1 MNGADSPEIPIP
13 WTEPYQELRTRTLR
27 AVTRDNRLLS
37 DFAHARPLPAR
48 YGIGLDERCVEYP
61 WLLSQI
67 PKGADRLLDAGSSL
81 NHDFLVEHPLLA
93 VKRIHITTLAP
104 ERECFWERGIS
115 YVFEDLRALPFSDD
129 FYDIVV
135 SLSTIEHV
143 GCDNTYYTGMIPSA
157 ERNLD
162 DFLLAASEL
171 GRVLRPGGLLLLTV
185 PYGRY
190 QFHGA
195 FQQFDR
201 RHLSNTEAALSR
213 HGLAIESESF
223 YKYSAEGWQL
233 ASAEACADCEYV
245 EWVSALMRT
254 GKWPEHPVLEPDY
267 AAAARAAAC
276 VRLVKKRV

>member
-1 MNGADSPEIPIP
+1 MPIP

-27 AVTRDNRLLS
+27 AVTRDSGLLS
-37 DFAHARPLPAR
+37 AFAHARPLPDR
-48 YGIGLDERCVEYP
+48 YGVGLDERCVEYP
-61 WLLSQI
+61 WLLSQM

-81 NHDFLVEHPLLA
+81 NHAFLVEHPLLA
-93 VKRIHITTLAP
+93 VKRLHITTLAP
-104 ERECFWERGIS
+104 EPECFWQRGIS

-143 GCDNTYYTGMIPSA
+143 GCDNTYYTGMIPSV

-171 GRVLRPGGLLLLTV
+171 GRVLKPGGLLLLTV

-201 RHLSNTEAALSR
+201 RHLSNVEAALSR
-213 HGLAIESESF
+213 RGLAIESESF
-223 YKYSAEGWQL
+223 YKYSAECSQL
-233 ASAEACADCEYV
+233 ASDEECADCEYV

-254 GKWPEHPVLEPDY
+254 GRWPAHPVLEPDY

-276 VRLVKKRV
+276 VRMIKGYA